1 MHSTKGYNRNIL
13 FFILTDRYLASVASQ
28 SKKVMNSGG
37 GMQESFQS
45 DSTDAESPII
55 NYDSTSGKL

>member
-28 SKKVMNSGG
+28 SKKVIKSGD

-45 DSTDAESPII
+45 DSTDVESPII
-55 NYDSTSGKL
+55 SYDPTSGK